1 MGLSW
6 PLPGPLWDVS
16 GGVFGV
22 QDGTQKGT
30 KRDRKG
36 IWRPKGSLDGL
47 GDAPG
52 TILEPSWEAFGRL
65 RTSLGDISGAPEEH
79 FDSFAEDHWVD

>member
-22 QDGTQKGT
+22 QDGTQKAT

-36 IWRPKGSLDGL
+36 IWCPKGSLDGL

-52 TILEPSWEAFGRL
+52 TILEPSWEAFGNL
-65 RTSLGDISGAPEEH
+65 RASLGDLSGTAERH
-79 FDSFAEDHWVD
+79 FASLGEDL